1 MINEEMMNPYR
12 RGAENVPLKNIN
24 KDMPILV
31 LVYDL
36 RTDKLVEEKRINY
49 GDAEERRYLGRI
61 SYWAFTNHCSVE
73 TYAIADID
81 LENAK

>member
-1 MINEEMMNPYR
+1 MAYR
-12 RGAENVPLKNIN
+12 AGAENIPLKNIN

-73 TYAIADID
+73 TYAISDID
-81 LENAK
+81 LETEKSG